1 MYSATI
7 SPRSNIRS
15 DGQLHP
21 RPSAPATPQNTAPPS
36 QKPLAPIP
44 KNSFLNS
51 ITTEQVLIAA
61 IAYLLLQSDTPDW
74 LLIIALVYIL
84 L

>member
-7 SPRSNIRS
+7 SPHSSIRS

-21 RPSAPATPQNTAPPS
+21 RQSVPPTPKHTAPAKKPTPPVVKT
-36 QKPLAPIP
+36 
-44 KNSFLNS
+44 SFLGS
-51 ITTEQVLIAA
+51 ITTEQVLIAV